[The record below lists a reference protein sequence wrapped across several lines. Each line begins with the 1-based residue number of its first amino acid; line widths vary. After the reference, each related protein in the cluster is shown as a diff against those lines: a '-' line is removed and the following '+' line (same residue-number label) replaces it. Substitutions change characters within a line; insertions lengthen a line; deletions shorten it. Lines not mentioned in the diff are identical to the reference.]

1 MNFCLVS
8 IASYQVDVLLQNLPD
23 RSCPQDSGALQS
35 SGPSLDSRIQGYM
48 DDTLSQTHHHA
59 GPGMNL

>member
-1 MNFCLVS
+1 MDFCLVS
-8 IASYQVDVLLQNLPD
+8 TASYQVDVLLQNLPD
-23 RSCPQDSGALQS
+23 RNFLQDSGPLQS
-35 SGPSLDSRIQGYM
+35 SDPSLDSRIQGYI